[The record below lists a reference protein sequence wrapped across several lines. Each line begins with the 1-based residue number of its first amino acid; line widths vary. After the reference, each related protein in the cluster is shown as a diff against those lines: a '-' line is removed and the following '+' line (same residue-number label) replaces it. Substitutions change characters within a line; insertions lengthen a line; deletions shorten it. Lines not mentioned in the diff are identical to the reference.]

1 MFPEARPSHPGPLLT
16 GKLFLRNVRTV
27 GENAKRRGSHSR
39 EDRRVEFGKTMV
51 VERDLLI
58 GEVEALET
66 EFETL

>member
-1 MFPEARPSHPGPLLT
+1 MFLEACPSHSWPSFT
-16 GKLFLRNVRTV
+16 GKSFLRNVRTV

-39 EDRRVEFGKTMV
+39 EDRRVEVGKTVV